1 MDIIGEMKSLF
12 NKIWGKRLEHLLRER
27 RNSPRK
33 PCDITGIYTHLDQA
47 QVPLVIKDVG
57 LYGMHV
63 ISFRKLTPGQTLLV
77 SVREESKIFEKSRYD
92 HKDVYM
98 SVLWCMRDGED
109 FKAGL
114 QFNDSY
120 DKIANSWL
128 GLLLTKYDLRR
139 EDAAYKRKTVR
150 VSADIPLVWKLLGG
164 EKEHYGTL
172 VDISLQGA
180 LLEVDRNID
189 AREHIWIRIG
199 PYKKLRPLVC
209 HATVVHT
216 HHSRSIKKWF
226 AGVTLAGLDEPRM
239 ELLQKYLTDLYLTSE

>member
-1 MDIIGEMKSLF
+1 MDLISEMKNLF

-33 PCDITGIYTHLDQA
+33 PCDIAGIYTYLEQA
-47 QVPLVIKDVG
+47 AVPLVIKDVG

-63 ISFRKLTPGQTLLV
+63 ISYKKLKPGSTLLV
-77 SVREESKIFEKSRYD
+77 SVREDSKLFEKSRYD
-92 HKDVYM
+92 HTDVYM
-98 SVLWCMRDGED
+98 SVLWCTKDDED

-114 QFNDSY
+114 QFTDSY
-120 DKIANSWL
+120 EKIVNSWL
-128 GLLLTKYDLRR
+128 GLLLSKYDLRR
-139 EDAAYKRKTVR
+139 DEASYKRKTVR
-150 VSADIPLVWKLLGG
+150 VSADIPIVWKILGG

-189 AREHIWIRIG
+189 DREHLWLKVG
-199 PYKKLRPLVC
+199 PYKKLRPLIC

-226 AGVTLAGLDEPRM
+226 AGVTLTTLDEVRM
-239 ELLQKYLTDLYLTSE
+239 ELLQQYLTDLYLKSE